1 MGLAREN
8 RVKKLAGDPTDQQS
22 ENLMDMADLL
32 DDADQKVYDY
42 TRTDADF
49 WVEDVTHGYDWAR
62 DAAEYFAAVRL
73 CEEFHD
79 INNKADLYRK
89 AAMENL
95 TTLRKIGYGTADGDN
110 PSFTSAT
117 SRYTA
122 VQLSTNEAG
131 RYRSRNFFGGVN
143 DY

>member
-22 ENLMDMADLL
+22 EGLMDMEDLL
-32 DDADQKVYDY
+32 NDADQKVYDY
-42 TRTDADF
+42 TKTDADF

-62 DAAEYFAAVRL
+62 DAAEYFAATRL
-73 CEEFHD
+73 SEEFHD
-79 INNKADLYRK
+79 INNKSDVYRK

-95 TTLRKIGYGTADGDN
+95 KTLRQIGYGTADGDN
-110 PSFTSAT
+110 PAFVSAS
-117 SRYTA
+117 SRYSTA
-122 VQLSTNEAG
+122 TLPPVG
-131 RYRSRNFFGGVN
+131 RYRSKNFFGGET